1 MAKRVVRVIRKHRP
15 GDPTTIQQFGER
27 ESLPLL
33 EEDTLE
39 VLNKIRED
47 REGIQSVNPEASF
60 NADRKMYEEKSK
72 VVKSAVRPSV
82 RPIVKTPA
90 RSAFVIKAD
99 QGPAPTI
106 IIPQKKVVEAE
117 SPPKTR
123 VASPPKTRVA
133 SPPKVKTPSPPP
145 KTRVVSPP
153 KTRVVSPPKVKTPSP
168 PPKVKTPSPPRTR
181 AVSPPKVK
189 TPSPPPKVKTPSPP
203 PKVKTPSPPPKV
215 KTPSPPRTR
224 DASPPKVTAP
234 TIKTAFKP
242 KVIIAPTIKTM
253 SPPKATV
260 VPTTGFVQAPTINV
274 APPTVKATSP
284 IRTKVS
290 PSTTSPLRTKV
301 LPSTTSPP
309 KVTFAPAIKI
319 ASPSKKGPTIRVQEK
334 ATVKPIIKIKEKE
347 PSPKPTIK
355 VKPTITPLQKKQEE
369 TEEEEEPEEEELEEF
384 VHQDPL
390 TAVKITPP
398 ILTRKMIEGGI
409 GLPQFSTTIP
419 HVQTKLP
426 IAVTKI
432 VHGYTLEQKTI
443 AEAEKIDIDRLFF
456 TAGLIQKEDVD
467 PYRHEELRKIAGKL
481 HIPVSGG
488 KEELTDRIINELRKM
503 GKIE

>member
-153 KTRVVSPPKVKTPSP
+153 KTRVVS
-168 PPKVKTPSPPRTR
+168 
-181 AVSPPKVK
+181 
-189 TPSPPPKVKTPSPP
+189 PPKVKTPSPP

>member
-123 VASPPKTRVA
+123 VASPPK
-133 SPPKVKTPSPPP
+133 VKTPSPPP

-153 KTRVVSPPKVKTPSP
+153 KTRVVS
-168 PPKVKTPSPPRTR
+168 
-181 AVSPPKVK
+181 
-189 TPSPPPKVKTPSPP
+189 P

>member
-123 VASPPKTRVA
+123 VASPPK
-133 SPPKVKTPSPPP
+133 VKTPSPPP

-153 KTRVVSPPKVKTPSP
+153 KTRVVS
-168 PPKVKTPSPPRTR
+168 
-181 AVSPPKVK
+181 
-189 TPSPPPKVKTPSPP
+189 PPKVKTPSPP